1 MKVKRQGKIAEII
14 RRYEIETQEE
24 LVRKLQEQGFSV
36 TQATISRDI
45 REMHL
50 SKVSTGNGKIC
61 YVLPESQT
69 EGSAEKYGRI
79 LKEGFVSCNSAG
91 NLVVIRTSPGIAM
104 AVATAIDD
112 LSWDEVMGCIAG
124 DDTIFCAV
132 HNEEE
137 ARQVKER
144 ISKIAGLQ

>member
-1 MKVKRQGKIAEII
+1 M
-14 RRYEIETQEE
+14 
-24 LVRKLQEQGFSV
+24 
-36 TQATISRDI
+36 
-45 REMHL
+45 
-50 SKVSTGNGKIC
+50 
-61 YVLPESQT
+61 
-69 EGSAEKYGRI
+69 
-79 LKEGFVSCNSAG
+79 
-91 NLVVIRTSPGIAM
+91 GIAM

-144 ISKIAGLQ
+144 ISKIAGLA